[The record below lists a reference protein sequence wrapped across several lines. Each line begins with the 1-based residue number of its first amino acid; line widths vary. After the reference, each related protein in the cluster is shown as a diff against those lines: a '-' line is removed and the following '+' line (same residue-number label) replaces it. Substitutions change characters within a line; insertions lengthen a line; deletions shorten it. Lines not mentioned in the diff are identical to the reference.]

1 MYACPG
7 QQCSHTGLISSCH
20 CTVILYHSPPVT
32 PHPDGSSSLLRT
44 ASCSA
49 EVRPCIFPCCVHW
62 VMSVLDHFVQEKT
75 TMILYMIFQR
85 SLYPGQATPNNS
97 TNEDTN
103 IPAPIDCMYRLC
115 LVCMS
120 LCRIAGFCI
129 EVTPEQQNRGPTPPI
144 PGKWRHMALDR
155 TMTTSG

>member
-1 MYACPG
+1 MYACSG
-7 QQCSHTGLISSCH
+7 QQCSNTGLISSCH
-20 CTVILYHSPPVT
+20 CNVNVILYHSPPVT

-62 VMSVLDHFVQEKT
+62 VMSVLDHFVHEKT

-103 IPAPIDCMYRLC
+103 IPAPFDFMSRLYLVYVLLQDSRFLHRSDAWAAEPWDNASYPGEVASHGIGSYDDC
-115 LVCMS
+115 
-120 LCRIAGFCI
+120 
-129 EVTPEQQNRGPTPPI
+129 
-144 PGKWRHMALDR
+144 
-155 TMTTSG
+155 